1 MLTLLKM
8 DHHSP
13 AWPIHTLH
21 QERREKLL
29 FLQCKDQKSTK
40 KATTA
45 STMKSKLAASQM
57 EAIISGI
64 KQKYNQQSIANMSQ
78 EELQSEVMN
87 EIMNSSV
94 AKS

>member
-1 MLTLLKM
+1 MGNTYT
-8 DHHSP
+8 SP
-13 AWPIHTLH
+13 RQKRKAPVPSM
-21 QERREKLL
+21 QGS
-29 FLQCKDQKSTK
+29 KSTK